1 MGEQTMG
8 EPKLEA
14 STNANGFPV
23 VGGPQASG
31 GFAGSEMKR
40 GWPLVLVAALGSAVG
55 ISGIFNYTV
64 GVFAPYL
71 HDAIQL
77 SRGQFGTG
85 FLCATLALAI
95 GMPIVGFAIDRVGVR
110 APAIFGALMLAVGF
124 LLLGHFTVSVPT
136 YLLFMAF
143 TGLFASASCPIGYA
157 RAVSSVF
164 DQQRGLALGLLQ
176 VGIGIAGMTAP
187 PLVALVNIRYGWQ
200 AGYDLLACIAVLGVL
215 PALIG
220 LRGRAAAA
228 PVPRSAES
236 DAAFWNVVG
245 GRTFRI
251 QIIAFMAMGLGFT
264 GMVPHLV
271 PMLRE
276 FGLTPESAAATV
288 GLLGLSVIGSRL
300 IIGFLSDH
308 IHAPYLAIA
317 ACLICGAGFI
327 ALALVGPAAAPFTT
341 IAIGAALG
349 CESDMIAFLTAR
361 YFGMAA
367 FGRVYALQF
376 AAFMVTAGLG
386 PTWVGYLADATGGY
400 REALLVSCA
409 PLLLAI
415 GLFLLLPT
423 TRGSSSQ
430 KVA

>member
-1 MGEQTMG
+1 MG
-8 EPKLEA
+8 EPTLEA
-14 STNANGFPV
+14 SANASGFAV
-23 VGGPQASG
+23 AGQPQAG
-31 GFAGSEMKR
+31 AGLAGSEMKR

-71 HDAIQL
+71 RDAIGL

-95 GMPIVGFAIDRVGVR
+95 GMPIVGFAIDRIGVR
-110 APAIFGALMLAVGF
+110 APAVFGAVMLAVGF
-124 LLLGHFTVSVPT
+124 LLLGNFTVSVPT

-143 TGLFASASCPIGYA
+143 TGLFASASSPIGYS

-164 DQQRGLALGLLQ
+164 DSQRGLALGLLQ
-176 VGIGIAGMTAP
+176 VGIGIAGMTVP
-187 PLVALVNIRYGWQ
+187 PLVAFFNIRYGWQ
-200 AGYDLLACIAVLGVL
+200 AGYDLLAGIALLGTL

-220 LRGRAAAA
+220 LRGRTAAA
-228 PVPRSAES
+228 PAPRSAES
-236 DAAFWNVVG
+236 DAAFWNILR

-276 FGLTPESAAATV
+276 FGMTPESAAATV

-308 IHAPYLAIA
+308 IHAPYLAIV

-367 FGRVYALQF
+367 FGRVYSLQF

-400 REALLVSCA
+400 SEALLVSCA
-409 PLLLAI
+409 PLVLAI
-415 GLFLLLPT
+415 VLFLFLPT
-423 TRGSSSQ
+423 TRGKSPQ
-430 KVA
+430 KLSDIAQ

>member
-1 MGEQTMG
+1 MG
-8 EPKLEA
+8 EPKLDA
-14 STNANGFPV
+14 STNSNGFAV
-23 VGGPQASG
+23 VDHLPPSGSVAS
-31 GFAGSEMKR
+31 SEIKH

-95 GMPIVGFAIDRVGVR
+95 GMPVVGFAIDRIGVR

-143 TGLFASASCPIGYA
+143 TGFFASASSPIGYS

-164 DQQRGLALGLLQ
+164 NRQRGLALGLLQ

-200 AGYDLLACIAVLGVL
+200 AGYDLLAGIAVLGVL

-220 LRGRAAAA
+220 LRGRTAAA
-228 PVPRSAES
+228 PVRRGAGS
-236 DAAFWNVVG
+236 DAAFWNVLR

-251 QIIAFMAMGLGFT
+251 QIVAFMAMGLGFT
-264 GMVPHLV
+264 GMIPHLV

-276 FGLTPESAAATV
+276 FGLTPESAAATL

-317 ACLICGAGFI
+317 ACLICGSGFI
-327 ALALVGPAAAPFTT
+327 ALALIGPAAAPFTT
-341 IAIGAALG
+341 VAIGAALG

-367 FGRVYALQF
+367 FGRVYSLQF
-376 AAFMVTAGLG
+376 AAFMITAGLG

-400 REALLVSCA
+400 KEALLVSCA

-415 GLFLLLPT
+415 VLFLFLPT
-423 TRGSSSQ
+423 TRGKSPQ
-430 KVA
+430 KPV